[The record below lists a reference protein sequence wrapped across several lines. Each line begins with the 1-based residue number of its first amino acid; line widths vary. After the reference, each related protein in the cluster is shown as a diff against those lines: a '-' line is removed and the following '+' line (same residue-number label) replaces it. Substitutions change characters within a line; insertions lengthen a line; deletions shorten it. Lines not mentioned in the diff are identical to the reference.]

1 MYYIF
6 YDMSNNKTKARA
18 IAPSFLYDLEYLQA
32 EMAPKN
38 SWRPQGDL
46 NPCIH
51 RERVVS

>member
-6 YDMSNNKTKARA
+6 YDMSNNKTKART

-38 SWRPQGDL
+38 SWRPL
-46 NPCIH
+46 
-51 RERVVS
+51 VVRIRTELLEMAR